1 MLHQAVQLLR
11 LDLRSLVSVILL
23 AHFVVQWGSIQFE
36 VFVKVREVNFVD
48 ERLDAQTPVRRSPT
62 GVHRVKGHRGAPVVL
77 EAVQRGEEVCVLW
90 RI

>member
-48 ERLDAQTPVRRSPT
+48 DFLIVGRVPECIFRVVRLQ
-62 GVHRVKGHRGAPVVL
+62 H
-77 EAVQRGEEVCVLW
+77 VQL
-90 RI
+90 